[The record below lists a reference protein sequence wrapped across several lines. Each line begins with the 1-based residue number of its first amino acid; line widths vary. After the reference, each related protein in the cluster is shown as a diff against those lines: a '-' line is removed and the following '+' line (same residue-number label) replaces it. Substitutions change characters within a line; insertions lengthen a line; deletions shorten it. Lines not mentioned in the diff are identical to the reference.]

1 MSFTEHDLPPI
12 FAPNTP
18 KYDIP
23 IEGEYITRKLNKSQ
37 LKLAL
42 ELKGLNSDGGV
53 EQLRLRAT
61 QSVIPLTEK
70 VGNMM
75 EGYVGKATRAA
86 QILCERGFTDL
97 SENLPDGT
105 KLIMNGTSSKDPLTG
120 VVILDNKANA
130 TRILSQC
137 GDLKNEKS

>member
-1 MSFTEHDLPPI
+1 MMRSSLLTNNDIGALIHERRIQAGEIQSMSFTEHDLPPI

-61 QSVIPLTEK
+61 QSVIPLT
-70 VGNMM
+70 VT
-75 EGYVGKATRAA
+75 VGKMT
-86 QILCERGFTDL
+86 E
-97 SENLPDGT
+97 
-105 KLIMNGTSSKDPLTG
+105 
-120 VVILDNKANA
+120 
-130 TRILSQC
+130 
-137 GDLKNEKS
+137 